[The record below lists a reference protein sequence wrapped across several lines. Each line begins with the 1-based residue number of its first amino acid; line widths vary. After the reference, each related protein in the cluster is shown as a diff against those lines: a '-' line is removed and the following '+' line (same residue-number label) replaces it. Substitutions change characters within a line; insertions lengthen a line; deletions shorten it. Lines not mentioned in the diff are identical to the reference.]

1 MKSNRIKN
9 LESEI
14 GTFIQQY
21 KMKAHA
27 GMDPN
32 DRRYDR
38 KIEKKIK
45 KMDPE
50 EFSRLMY
57 GDDKEEIQIKF

>member
-1 MKSNRIKN
+1 MKSNRIKK

-14 GTFIQQY
+14 GVFIQQY
-21 KMKAHA
+21 KRKAHA

-45 KMDPE
+45 HMNPE
-50 EFSRLMY
+50 ELSRIMY
-57 GDDKEEIQIKF
+57 GDDSEENE